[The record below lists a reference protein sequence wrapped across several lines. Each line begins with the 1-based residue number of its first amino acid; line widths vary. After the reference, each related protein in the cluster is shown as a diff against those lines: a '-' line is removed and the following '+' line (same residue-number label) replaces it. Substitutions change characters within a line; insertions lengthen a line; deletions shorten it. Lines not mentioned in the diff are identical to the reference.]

1 MKKILL
7 LIIGTFSM
15 VLVTA
20 QGNENKNKDS
30 ISPTDKALYNLS
42 VDIENSSRLISHG
55 LAMSIS
61 GGVSLTVGFPLFIE
75 GLSKRKYS
83 YTYNTTTG
91 EYEQTSRLTSTGGY
105 MVAFGTV
112 SIMAGLVFTIVGG
125 TQIAEGLK
133 ITNRITINTRGLVYK
148 F

>member
-7 LIIGTFSM
+7 LIIATFSM
-15 VLVTA
+15 VLTTA
-20 QGNENKNKDS
+20 QGIENNSKDS

-42 VDIENSSRLISHG
+42 VDIENASRLTSHG

-61 GGVSLTVGFPLFIE
+61 GGVSLTVGLPLFIE

-83 YTYNTTTG
+83 YTYNTTSG
-91 EYEQTSRLTSTGGY
+91 EYVQTSRLTSTGGY
-105 MVAFGTV
+105 MVAFGTL
-112 SIMAGLVFTIVGG
+112 SIMAGIVFTIVGG
-125 TQIAEGLK
+125 TKIAEGLR
-133 ITNRITINTRGLVYK
+133 ITNHITINTRGLVYK